1 MGKKKPKDPETASKS
16 DGVSPPTDIF
26 KSLFGDSIA
35 TNGSVSIFSDD
46 NPFLRKPQD
55 RALGASGNPIDGA
68 SQSMDIAELKK
79 RKRNKEER
87 PNVGVEVIGDASETP
102 LQAKISK
109 KEKLQSSDLGETS
122 SLGGD
127 DEGVVMKKKKKRKR
141 DELEKEYEARKFGV
155 GVDNEVGGAK
165 RLGGKVGEKRKS
177 VDNPAD
183 MLVSKEGFDDESKL
197 LRTVFVG
204 NLPLT
209 VKKKALIKE
218 FTKFGEVDSVRIRSV
233 PITDTKKPRKG
244 AVITKQFHEAADS
257 IHAYVVFKTEQSAQS
272 SLSHNMALV
281 GGHHIRVDRACP
293 PRKKMKGDEISHFD
307 HKRTVFVGNLPF
319 DVKDEEVYE
328 VFCGINDMGSSV
340 EGVRIIRDPNN
351 NLGKGFAYVLFKTKE
366 AAAAVVRK
374 RNLKLRDRELR
385 LFHAKP
391 DSATPSKRRNPT
403 PVDKTSSPTKKFQG
417 SGTADDS
424 KKVFSNASMSYQGLR
439 SSKTGVEKKVAE
451 ARRPEKLISTT
462 KKVVVERSRKDK
474 RPAVAA
480 RKAKAKATY
489 DRGASKQGGMKR
501 KMDSRT
507 PDSFH
512 KNKKAKKFR

>member
-1 MGKKKPKDPETASKS
+1 MGKNKPKDPETASNT
-16 DGVSPPTDIF
+16 DAVSPPSDIF
-26 KSLFGDSIA
+26 KSLFGDA
-35 TNGSVSIFSDD
+35 VAKDGSFSIFSDA

-55 RALGASGNPIDGA
+55 QTQGEASVNPIDGA
-68 SQSMDIAELKK
+68 FQSMDIDELKK
-79 RKRNKEER
+79 RKRSKE
-87 PNVGVEVIGDASETP
+87 
-102 LQAKISK
+102 K
-109 KEKLQSSDLGETS
+109 KERLQSSE
-122 SLGGD
+122 LGGD
-127 DEGVVMKKKKKRKR
+127 DDGVVTEKKKKKKRKR
-141 DELEKEYEARKFGV
+141 DELEKEYEVRKFGA
-155 GVDNEVGGAK
+155 GVDNEVDEAK
-165 RLGGKVGEKRKS
+165 RPGGKVGEKRKN

-204 NLPLT
+204 NLPLS

-257 IHAYVVFKTEQSAQS
+257 VHAYVVFKTEESAQA

-281 GGHHIRVDRACP
+281 AGHHIRVDRACP
-293 PRKKMKGDEISHFD
+293 PRKKMKGEEISHFD

-319 DVKDEEVYE
+319 DVKDEEVYQ
-328 VFCGINDMGSSV
+328 VFCGISDMGSSV

-374 RNLKLRDRELR
+374 RNLKLRERELR

-391 DSATPSKRRNPT
+391 DTATPSKRSNPT
-403 PVDKTSSPTKKFQG
+403 PADKSSSPSKKFR
-417 SGTADDS
+417 SFETAVDS
-424 KKVFSNASMSYQGLR
+424 KKVFSTVSTSYQGLR
-439 SSKTGVEKKVAE
+439 ASKTGVEKKVAK
-451 ARRPEKLISTT
+451 ARRPEKPILTT
-462 KKVVVERSRKDK
+462 KKAVVERTRKDK

-489 DRGASKQGGMKR
+489 SGGASKQGGMKR

-512 KNKKAKKFR
+512 KNKKAKKVR